1 MAKKIGF
8 EMKIAELVARQE
20 GKKAFASEDLHSSGR
35 EQSQQTENGRA

>member
-20 GKKAFASEDLHSSGR
+20 DGKKVLHKSMD
-35 EQSQQTENGRA
+35 

>member
-20 GKKAFASEDLHSSGR
+20 DAGGKKKVLPKRMD
-35 EQSQQTENGRA
+35 

>member
-20 GKKAFASEDLHSSGR
+20 DGKKALPR
-35 EQSQQTENGRA
+35 RMN

>member
-20 GKKAFASEDLHSSGR
+20 RKKAFSSEDLDSSR
-35 EQSQQTENGRA
+35 RD

>member
-20 GKKAFASEDLHSSGR
+20 GKKALPE
-35 EQSQQTENGRA
+35 EWI